1 MSQVPVSPVSS
12 RLLPAS
18 GCEEATWRDGGDR
31 PTGVGGRRRASRC
44 AAITHTWS
52 GCTRS
57 GLFCYSDTSTAM
69 DPEQL
74 FVVSDSPVTAST
86 HAP

>member
-1 MSQVPVSPVSS
+1 MP
-12 RLLPAS
+12 
-18 GCEEATWRDGGDR
+18 
-31 PTGVGGRRRASRC
+31 GR
-44 AAITHTWS
+44 AITHTAS
-52 GCTRS
+52 VPTCVSDVVVVASDDGRS
-57 GLFCYSDTSTAM
+57 AASWPQRPRFPPLHTVAYGYCTSTDT

>member
-1 MSQVPVSPVSS
+1 MSDILIV
-12 RLLPAS
+12 AS
-18 GCEEATWRDGGDR
+18 DDGRSAASWPQRPRFRRYATVAYGY
-31 PTGVGGRRRASRC
+31 C
-44 AAITHTWS
+44 
-52 GCTRS
+52 
-57 GLFCYSDTSTAM
+57 TSTDT